1 MRNGAV
7 AALLVVVLLAGAGAG
22 YFIGTAGQHPTT
34 LTLPTTER
42 DFQVTFQQVPYC
54 GKYNILPWAATLNGT
69 TVVQPSNQSL
79 PLPTNQFSTIVP
91 DKNLTRITFSV
102 PPGNYNSTVE
112 GGSSFGG
119 GLSLDT
125 RGVHVNGSDVLV
137 NVAVWLGFTCTT
149 TS

>member
-7 AALLVVVLLAGAGAG
+7 AALLVVALLAGAAAG
-22 YFIGTAGQHPTT
+22 YFIGTTGEHTTT

-54 GKYNILPWAATLNGT
+54 GKYNILPWASTLNGI

-79 PLPTNQFSTIVP
+79 PLPTDQFSTIVP

-102 PPGNYNSTVE
+102 PSGNYNATVE
-112 GGSSFGG
+112 GGAGFGG
-119 GLSLDT
+119 ELSLDASE
-125 RGVHVNGSDVLV
+125 VHVNGSNVFV
-137 NVAVWLGFTCTT
+137 NVGVWLGFTCTPDG
-149 TS
+149 